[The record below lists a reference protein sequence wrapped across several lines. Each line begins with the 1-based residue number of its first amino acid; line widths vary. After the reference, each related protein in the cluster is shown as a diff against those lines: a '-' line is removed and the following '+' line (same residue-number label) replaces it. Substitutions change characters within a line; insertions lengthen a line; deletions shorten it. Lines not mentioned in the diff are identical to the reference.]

1 MGGRNSKIKENTA
14 AEDET
19 QDAFISFLDAASD
32 GNFDVIEKIYEESKS
47 PQQKLQLLL
56 FQDQDQNMAL
66 HFAAR
71 NGSD

>member
-47 PQQKLQLLL
+47 PQ
-56 FQDQDQNMAL
+56 
-66 HFAAR
+66 
-71 NGSD
+71 